1 MVKKNNNGYEVVGNN
16 VKVSSGLKV
25 VNKSNVISGILV
37 VYIKVKV
44 GLKLVFYY
52 FGLKV
57 GIVFFDSELEFKKLK
72 VIFSVCFCLCFFM
85 ILSGVYKFLLCVV
98 DLRLSCLC

>member
-1 MVKKNNNGYEVVGNN
+1 MVKKNNNGYEVVGNS

-25 VNKSNVISGILV
+25 VNKSNVISGISV

-72 VIFSVCFCLCFFM
+72 VIFSVRFRLRFFM
-85 ILSGVYKFLLCVV
+85 ISSGVYKFLSCVA
-98 DLRLSCLC
+98 DSRSSRLR